1 MDLQYTGPS
10 FDESGGIVPLPEGWP
25 AFDHD
30 EPDAALAR
38 AKVASGK
45 YRAKRPEAPA
55 ADAETRGRA
64 SRAAAA
70 KED

>member
-1 MDLQYTGPS
+1 MDLQYIGPG

-30 EPDAALAR
+30 EPR